1 METRILIVIKD
12 SYLRNQLYQILYTAS
27 YDCYLASTRLA
38 ASVICKMF
46 TPDVI
51 MIDIILPFRDIAELL
66 KMVPADCSCNV
77 IAIKPNLFPQP
88 LIDYDIKYN
97 LSQPLDYSSTMNLF
111 STLPNQP

>member
-1 METRILIVIKD
+1 METRILIVSKD

-27 YDCYLASTRLA
+27 YDCYLASTSLA
-38 ASVICKMF
+38 ASVICKM
-46 TPDVI
+46 
-51 MIDIILPFRDIAELL
+51 LL